1 MVALELLAM
10 AAVDSVKLADVVAGA
25 TVMDEATVSFELV
38 FERVTPAPPV
48 GAGWV
53 SVTVQVPEEFAPML
67 AGLQV
72 SDETSTEPV
81 RLTVV
86 VAEVPL

>member
-10 AAVDSVKLADVVAGA
+10 AAADIVKFADVAAAA
-25 TVMDEATVSFELV
+25 TVMDEVTVSFELV
-38 FERVTPAPPV
+38 FERVTPAPPE

-53 SVTVQVPEEFAPML
+53 SVTVQVPEELDSRL
-67 AGLQV
+67 AGLHV

-86 VAEVPL
+86 LAELPL

>member
-1 MVALELLAM
+1 MVAVELLTM
-10 AAVDSVKLADVVAGA
+10 AAVFTVKLADVAPAAIVTDGA
-25 TVMDEATVSFELV
+25 TVNVVLE
-38 FERVTPAPPV
+38 FERVMLAPPV